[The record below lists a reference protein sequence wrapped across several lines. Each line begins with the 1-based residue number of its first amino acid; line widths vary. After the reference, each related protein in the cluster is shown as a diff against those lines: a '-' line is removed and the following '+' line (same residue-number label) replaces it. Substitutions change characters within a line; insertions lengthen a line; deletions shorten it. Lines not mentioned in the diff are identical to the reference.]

1 MSDTTVLSII
11 TAAVAGAHGDP
22 EDLEL
27 DDEPAVKRRAD
38 PRAGHLETVPIT
50 LDREIIGWVKS
61 QTVENG
67 DAGGTVLV
75 ERAVQPH
82 ASVARI
88 TGTILTELPEG
99 KGFSRLLMR
108 LREQQGSSPT
118 KFIPPGPD
126 KCPTAGPGPN
136 VPDYR
141 ADRHESDLRFS

>member
-1 MSDTTVLSII
+1 M
-11 TAAVAGAHGDP
+11 
-22 EDLEL
+22 
-27 DDEPAVKRRAD
+27 KRRAD

-50 LDREIIGWVKS
+50 LDGEIIGWAKS

-118 KFIPPGPD
+118 KFIPPRARQMSDCRPRPQ
-126 KCPTAGPGPN
+126 CP
-136 VPDYR
+136 
-141 ADRHESDLRFS
+141 

>member
-1 MSDTTVLSII
+1 M
-11 TAAVAGAHGDP
+11 AGAQGDP

-50 LDREIIGWVKS
+50 LDGEIIGWAKS

-88 TGTILTELPEG
+88 TGAILPELPEG
-99 KGFSRLLMR
+99 EEFS
-108 LREQQGSSPT
+108 
-118 KFIPPGPD
+118 
-126 KCPTAGPGPN
+126 
-136 VPDYR
+136 
-141 ADRHESDLRFS
+141 